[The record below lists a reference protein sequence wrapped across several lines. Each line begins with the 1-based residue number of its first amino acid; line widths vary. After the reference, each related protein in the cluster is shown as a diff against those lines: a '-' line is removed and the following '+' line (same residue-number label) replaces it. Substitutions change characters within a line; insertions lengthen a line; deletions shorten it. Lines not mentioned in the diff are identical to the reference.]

1 MVGFLFF
8 RIFIIYKKYM
18 NKFEEKLQSG
28 YEEYLKLPKG
38 TRNSRIDDIYS
49 NHWYIMTGRSII
61 SPHPHRHYT
70 FIEFAYWCGKDETL
84 YKRFI
89 NI

>member
-1 MVGFLFF
+1 
-8 RIFIIYKKYM
+8 M

-28 YEEYLKLPKG
+28 YEEYLKLPKF
-38 TRNSRIDDIYS
+38 TRELKILNRVNDDIYS
-49 NHWYIMTGRSII
+49 NHWCIITGRSII

-70 FIEFAYWCGKDETL
+70 FIEFVYWCGKNEKL
-84 YKRFI
+84 YNKFI